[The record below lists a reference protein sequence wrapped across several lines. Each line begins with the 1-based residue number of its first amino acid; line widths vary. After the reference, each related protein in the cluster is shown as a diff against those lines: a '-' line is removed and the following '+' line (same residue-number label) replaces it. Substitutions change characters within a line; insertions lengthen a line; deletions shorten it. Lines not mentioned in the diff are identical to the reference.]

1 MVKDGGIV
9 TSLNP
14 ATGEVFKTARS
25 KDALESYFASPVAA
39 DGKIYLISSE
49 GKVSVLKAGAQWEVL
64 AVNDLGEEC
73 QATPAIGG
81 GCLYIRTAKVLYCFS
96 EKR

>member
-1 MVKDGGIV
+1 MFKQILKNLAFPCQG
-9 TSLNP
+9 SLQYSQQIRNAFHP
-14 ATGEVFKTARS
+14 M
-25 KDALESYFASPVAA
+25 
-39 DGKIYLISSE
+39 
-49 GKVSVLKAGAQWEVL
+49 AGAGPQWEVL

-81 GCLYIRTAKVLYCFS
+81 KSIYIRSAKALYSFT

>member
-1 MVKDGGIV
+1 M
-9 TSLNP
+9 
-14 ATGEVFKTARS
+14 
-25 KDALESYFASPVAA
+25 
-39 DGKIYLISSE
+39 
-49 GKVSVLKAGAQWEVL
+49 AGAGPQWEVL

-81 GCLYIRTAKVLYCFS
+81 RSIFIRTAKALYSFT